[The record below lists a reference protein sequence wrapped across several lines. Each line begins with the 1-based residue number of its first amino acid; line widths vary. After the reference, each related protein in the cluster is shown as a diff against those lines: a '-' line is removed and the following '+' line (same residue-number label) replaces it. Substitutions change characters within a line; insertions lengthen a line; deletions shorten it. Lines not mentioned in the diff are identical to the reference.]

1 MDRTLNELRA
11 DFRRTS
17 SIEMP
22 VAGILIW
29 SLLGLAS
36 LRLTP
41 GALATATLY
50 ASGAIF
56 PLALMIGRLRGR
68 NLLAAGTSNPL
79 TTMFLQNLALVVLL
93 WIMLIATHRSGH
105 DPLALVLGGGV
116 IMGLIWIG
124 FGWAVGTQTG
134 LFHAI
139 GRTLLCVAAYA
150 LVPAPWTGGAIC
162 AAVVIAYLVTLPFL
176 TRDLRQ

>member
-1 MDRTLNELRA
+1 MERTLNDLRL

-22 VAGILIW
+22 IAGILVW

-36 LRLTP
+36 IRLTP

-56 PLALMIGRLRGR
+56 PLSLVIGRVRGR
-68 NLLAAGTSNPL
+68 NILAGGTSNPL

-93 WIMLIATHRSGH
+93 WVMLIATHRDGH
-105 DPLALVLGGGV
+105 DPLALVLGGAV
-116 IMGLIWIG
+116 IMGLIWIS
-124 FGWAVGTQTG
+124 FGWAVGTRTG
-134 LFHAI
+134 LLHAI

-162 AAVVIAYLVTLPFL
+162 AAVVVSYLITLPIL
-176 TRDLRQ
+176 IRDLAR

>member
-1 MDRTLNELRA
+1 VDATLDDLRA

-56 PLALMIGRLRGR
+56 PLALLIGRLRGR
-68 NLLAAGTSNPL
+68 NLLAGGTSNPL

-93 WIMLIATHRSGH
+93 WIMLIATHRAGQ

-116 IMGLIWIG
+116 IMGLIWIS
-124 FGWAVGTQTG
+124 FGWAVGTLTG

-139 GRTLLCVAAYA
+139 GRTLLCIAAYT

-162 AAVVIAYLVTLPFL
+162 AAVILAYLLTLPVL
-176 TRDLRQ
+176 IRDLAR